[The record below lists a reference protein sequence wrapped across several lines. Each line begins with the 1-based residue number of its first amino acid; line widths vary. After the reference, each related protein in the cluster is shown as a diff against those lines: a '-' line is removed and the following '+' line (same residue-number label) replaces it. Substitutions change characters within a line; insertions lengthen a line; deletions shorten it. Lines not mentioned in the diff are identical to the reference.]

1 MSWLYKYLS
10 EVAQN
15 NDICTKTFCTTCG
28 AREFR
33 ATVLTKLKIYNKIP
47 NIKNLSKTNNES
59 RFISPLFIDLKEDI
73 QNNIVDEISVE
84 LKKFTDDQISKLE
97 ELRKDFPV
105 LKCLLYELDGILID
119 EGNLYSILDGYP
131 AGRYLKKLID
141 VAKEKSF

>member
-1 MSWLYKYLS
+1 MGWLYKYLS

-33 ATVLTKLKIYNKIP
+33 ATILTKLKIYNKIP

-59 RFISPLFIDLKEDI
+59 RFIAPLFIDLKEDI

-84 LKKFTDDQISKLE
+84 LKKFTEDQISQLE

-119 EGNLYSILDGYP
+119 GGNLYSILDGYP

-141 VAKEKSF
+141 VAKVKSF

>member
-1 MSWLYKYLS
+1 MGWLYKYLS

-33 ATVLTKLKIYNKIP
+33 ATILTKLKIYNKIP

-59 RFISPLFIDLKEDI
+59 RFIAPLFIDLKEDI

-84 LKKFTDDQISKLE
+84 LKKFTDDQISQLE

-105 LKCLLYELDGILID
+105 LECLLYELNGILID
-119 EGNLYSILDGYP
+119 GGNLYSILDGYP

-141 VAKEKSF
+141 VAKVKSF

>member
-1 MSWLYKYLS
+1 MTDM
-10 EVAQN
+10 
-15 NDICTKTFCTTCG
+15 DIFSQVVKSQ
-28 AREFR
+28 
-33 ATVLTKLKIYNKIP
+33 
-47 NIKNLSKTNNES
+47 KNLTKTNNES
-59 RFISPLFIDLKEDI
+59 CFISPLFIDLKEDI